1 MNIYCAK
8 VNEIMYIQSQHNDLL
23 IKSFQEIAIDTIY
36 FFLKCKN
43 LQSKEV
49 SGKLKMYGQITSHS
63 PSHGKYLTDNLK
75 IRTIKY
81 IMFLRLRKNVN
92 VDVNQRSNK
101 KKF

>member
-8 VNEIMYIQSQHNDLL
+8 VNEIMYIQSQDNDLL
-23 IKSFQEIAIDTIY
+23 IKSFQEIAIDTI
-36 FFLKCKN
+36 FFLSAKD

-63 PSHGKYLTDNLK
+63 PSREKYLTDNLK
-75 IRTIKY
+75 IRTIKC

-101 KKF
+101 KKC